1 MIKPLQQRATE
12 KNCVNNEGVK
22 NWQPSNIKVGRQ
34 NSLFKN
40 KNKKKKKIKKISL
53 IRFLHW
59 DCPFG
64 LRGVV
69 LNTFVLQK
77 KNPLSGTQTQGV
89 TILLMQVP
97 CPDKWEECIMKVI
110 CCKICAKSEI

>member
-40 KNKKKKKIKKISL
+40 KNKKKKKKKIKKNSL
-53 IRFLHW
+53 IRILAL
-59 DCPFG
+59 G
-64 LRGVV
+64 LSFWVKRC
-69 LNTFVLQK
+69 
-77 KNPLSGTQTQGV
+77 S
-89 TILLMQVP
+89 
-97 CPDKWEECIMKVI
+97 
-110 CCKICAKSEI
+110 S

>member
-40 KNKKKKKIKKISL
+40 KNKKKKKIKKKFTDQI
-53 IRFLHW
+53 
-59 DCPFG
+59 FG
-64 LRGVV
+64 IGIV
-69 LNTFVLQK
+69 LL
-77 KNPLSGTQTQGV
+77 G
-89 TILLMQVP
+89 
-97 CPDKWEECIMKVI
+97 
-110 CCKICAKSEI
+110 